1 MDEEVDMDS
10 KAKLSRIDLVFENC
24 EYCTIPANEIKLL
37 LLNEFNQSI
46 NYTEWNGLHKFRS
59 CSLESLQI
67 YKKYLL
73 QNYPYMG
80 NDEHINEQYTLFNR
94 IHNYNDIVSI
104 DIYWIVNN
112 IEYVKKYYLPWN
124 DEDEY
129 TNKYQK
135 VVVNDEENIDE
146 SFIDISIKVE
156 KEENEKC

>member
-1 MDEEVDMDS
+1 
-10 KAKLSRIDLVFENC
+10 
-24 EYCTIPANEIKLL
+24 
-37 LLNEFNQSI
+37 
-46 NYTEWNGLHKFRS
+46 
-59 CSLESLQI
+59 
-67 YKKYLL
+67 
-73 QNYPYMG
+73 MG
-80 NDEHINEQYTLFNR
+80 NDEHINEQYTLFDR

-104 DIYWIVNN
+104 DIYWVVDDT
-112 IEYVKKYYLPWN
+112 EYVKKYYLPWN

>member
-10 KAKLSRIDLVFENC
+10 KAKLSRIELIFENC
-24 EYCTIPANEIKLL
+24 EYCIIPANEIKLL

-46 NYTEWNGLHKFRS
+46 NYTEWNGLHEFTS

-73 QNYPYMG
+73 QNYSYMG
-80 NDEHINEQYTLFNR
+80 DNEHINEQCTLFDR

-104 DIYWIVNN
+104 DIYWVVGDT
-112 IEYVKKYYLPWN
+112 EYIKKYYLPWN

>member
-73 QNYPYMG
+73 Q
-80 NDEHINEQYTLFNR
+80 
-94 IHNYNDIVSI
+94 
-104 DIYWIVNN
+104 
-112 IEYVKKYYLPWN
+112 K
-124 DEDEY
+124 
-129 TNKYQK
+129 
-135 VVVNDEENIDE
+135 
-146 SFIDISIKVE
+146 
-156 KEENEKC
+156 

>member
-1 MDEEVDMDS
+1 MS
-10 KAKLSRIDLVFENC
+10 
-24 EYCTIPANEIKLL
+24 
-37 LLNEFNQSI
+37 
-46 NYTEWNGLHKFRS
+46 
-59 CSLESLQI
+59 
-67 YKKYLL
+67 
-73 QNYPYMG
+73 
-80 NDEHINEQYTLFNR
+80 NDEHINEQYTLFDR
-94 IHNYNDIVSI
+94 IYNYNDIVSI
-104 DIYWIVNN
+104 DIHWIVNN